1 MGQKFVLVGDI
12 GTDHDGFPPTPV
24 IAGST
29 TVIMDGKPVARVG
42 DPLEPH
48 DKPKHSMHPRAIAQG
63 SGTILIDGKPAALT
77 GHAVDCGGMVIGS
90 GSGEGGDILGATGAS
105 AMAFMTTAISSPTP
119 ESADTEAA
127 SHSGSMALSING
139 EQWLKGI
146 ERLRLM
152 PYDDQTGED
161 IDRWSPGATIG
172 YGHLVG
178 QQEWSIY
185 QRGITPEQAEQL
197 FVDDLAPFVNIVN
210 RVIKISLKS
219 HQFDAAVMLAYNA
232 GASGF
237 SSSSAAKLINDPQA
251 KTPYSSLENAWKA
264 WNISQGKVNKGLIN
278 RRSAEW
284 EMFSKGVY
292 ERW

>member
-1 MGQKFVLVGDI
+1 MGQKFVLVGDM

-24 IAGST
+24 TAGSG
-29 TVIMDGKPVARVG
+29 TVTMDGKPVARVG

-48 DKPKHSMHPRAIAQG
+48 DKPNHPKHPRAIAQG

-77 GHAVDCGGMVIGS
+77 GHAVDCGGVVIGS
-90 GSGEGGDILGATGAS
+90 GSGEGGDTMGTNGAS
-105 AMAFMTTAISSPTP
+105 AMAFMTRAMSSPTSEP
-119 ESADTEAA
+119 TDTQAA
-127 SHSGSMALSING
+127 SDSDSMALSTNG
-139 EQWLKGI
+139 EQWLKDI

-152 PYDDQTGED
+152 PYDDQSGKET
-161 IDRWSPGATIG
+161 DRWLPGATIG
-172 YGHLVG
+172 YGHLIG

-185 QRGITPEQAEQL
+185 QSGITLEQAEQL

-210 RVIKISLKS
+210 RVITVPLEP

-232 GASGF
+232 GVGGF

-251 KTPYSSLENAWKA
+251 ETPYSSLEDAWKA
-264 WNISQGKVNKGLIN
+264 WNISQGKVSQGLIN
-278 RRSAEW
+278 RRAAEW
-284 EMFSKGVY
+284 EMFTKGVY